1 MNNRWS
7 TAAAVVLAAIFGLAS
22 LAKLADPAGFAFQL
36 EDFGVPP
43 GVSWPAAWVIA
54 LTELAIAAGL
64 LAPRHRRRSAMM
76 ASVALIAFAVVM
88 SLHHGENIEC
98 GCFGSVLTAKLTT
111 THIAADLLLSAMAF
125 VVTLKAPPSIARR
138 TVEA

>member
-1 MNNRWS
+1 MNSRWS

-43 GVSWPAAWVIA
+43 GASWPAAWVIA
-54 LTELAIAAGL
+54 LSELTLAAGL
-64 LAPRHRRRSAMM
+64 LAPRHRRRSATI

-98 GCFGSVLTAKLTT
+98 GCFGSALATRLTT
-111 THIAADLLLSAMAF
+111 THIAADLFLSASAF
-125 VVTLKAPPSIARR
+125 VVALKAPAPIGHR
-138 TVEA
+138 V